1 MINLLR
7 GWLHIYSYSRD
18 MVFGANG
25 ETDMHIN
32 SKHSG
37 NRCRSSVIIVVLAKY
52 YFFIQLLVQLREV
65 FKINNWNGGVWMRGT
80 VWGWQNL
87 YTNMSIFIG
96 LKLLEKYFWLKE
108 CFIGNFQLLIFIS
121 IVIGVDNE
129 KKFLSVYESTQHQHL
144 W

>member
-7 GWLHIYSYSRD
+7 GWLHIYSYSLD

-25 ETDMHIN
+25 GTDMHIN

-65 FKINNWNGGVWMRGT
+65 FKINNWNGGVWMRGIEWNSLGMT
-80 VWGWQNL
+80 K
-87 YTNMSIFIG
+87 SIYEHEYFHWIEIIG
-96 LKLLEKYFWLKE
+96 KIF
-108 CFIGNFQLLIFIS
+108 LIEGIFHREFPIINIYIDS
-121 IVIGVDNE
+121 NW
-129 KKFLSVYESTQHQHL
+129 S